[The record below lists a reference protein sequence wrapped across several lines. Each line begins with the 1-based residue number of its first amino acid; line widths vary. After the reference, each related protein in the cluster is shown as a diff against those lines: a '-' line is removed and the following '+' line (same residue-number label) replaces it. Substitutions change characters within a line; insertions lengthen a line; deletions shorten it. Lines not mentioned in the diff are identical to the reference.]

1 MSSEGKYLICLD
13 PRTNHQYL
21 LSLSDNHVEV
31 QWDLSPDSRGFYD
44 DQLAILETLRGFETA
59 DWHFNSIEYKNYRR
73 RRIKPH
79 LLQPDAYPF
88 PAYTTSKELSS
99 AFAEETDVRLIVDIS
114 EYMGEAMLNY
124 QGSED
129 DTLSQA
135 SYSVLYNTEQ
145 KSFNIKACLVASA
158 NEVVKGII
166 RHVYKKYG
174 HKIRAKGED
183 NQLVLK
189 VTGKLSYFT
198 GNHPILAYKV
208 IRTSLRECTNV
219 NLILKEIPKNW
230 ESEFPPYFTKERYRT
245 IIPEI
250 VKPTFFWYSPIDL
263 PSNKDRAVSEAFRNK
278 FQTDATDS
286 INLRFEPELL
296 SGENDWPLRF
306 TIKGADSLFLL
317 FSSAFWGKACHNG
330 FDPPE
335 YVVLP
340 GRDKKT
346 DKHKSKSDKSNQS
359 SQQSVRSSSILS
371 TNFKLKPKGSVIG
384 STRGTNTQA
393 LNSAFL
399 NHGPTN
405 SLSIDLKNTFKLPFD
420 PYMLSFEVMLLYG
433 EEIFKGCI
441 KEVKYSPFNYYP
453 RCNDMV
459 SFNLKVSETPRE
471 CRIGINIYAHSRKAE
486 KIVIGCTAK
495 TLFDDKGYLRSG
507 LVGLQIW
514 PFYRLEPRLACM
526 QEFYGSTLD
535 NSMSASID
543 KYTNIAPSQF
553 HEEFSQ
559 EYGRIYIE
567 FESYINDNVK
577 WSLRNSNKMKDLY
590 GRVAN
595 STRLLSSTE
604 ALISWRRGILKAVEH
619 QEEFEI
625 KVLNKK
631 PTIEDLANLE
641 KVLCKD
647 PLQVLTFEDKKLL
660 FLCRDHYKT
669 LPLTLPLFLKSVDW
683 SKPTQVEEAYRM
695 IRIWS
700 HMPPEDALCLLNADF
715 PDETVRLYG
724 VKRIACF
731 ADDELALFLPQITQG
746 LFFECQHHTPLS
758 ELILERA
765 LRSPYTVGHDL
776 YWNLRSQ
783 MHIKA
788 VAERAGAILEQ
799 YIMLCG
805 SYREVIYREVNAT
818 TKFIE
823 FGNVVVETK
832 STDKTAFLKKYISE
846 NREALP
852 EHFSLPIDSSISVKG
867 IILEKCKVMGSK
879 KVPIWL
885 HLKNSDIGG
894 VNEQLIFK
902 CGDDLRQD
910 ILTLQL
916 IRVMDSL
923 WLENGLDLKMR
934 PYSVV
939 PTGDMQGA
947 IEVVTN
953 SMTVAD
959 IQDKFGGLLGALKKD
974 PLREYLMMN
983 NPDEM
988 FMVAIDNFIKSCAGY
1003 SVATYILGIGDR
1015 HADNYMISKTG
1026 HYFHI
1031 DFGHFLGNFKSK
1043 GGVKRER
1050 VPFVFTKEMAY
1061 VMGGMNSEG
1070 FNQFN
1075 SLCCR
1080 AYNIIRKNGWKL
1092 INLFLL
1098 MQSAGMPE
1106 LKRSS
1111 DIEYM
1116 RNMLSLQFTDM
1127 EAEAKF
1133 KKEIINSMNSRIRTL
1148 DNLIHNL
1155 KHK

>member
-1 MSSEGKYLICLD
+1 MSSEAKCLVCLD
-13 PRTNHQYL
+13 PRTKHQYL
-21 LSLSDNHVEV
+21 LNLVDNSVEV
-31 QWDLSPDSRGFYD
+31 QWDLPQESRSYYD
-44 DQLAILETLRGFETA
+44 RELAILETLRGFDTS
-59 DWHFNSIEYKNYRR
+59 DWYFNSLDYKNYRK

-79 LLQPDAYPF
+79 LLQPDAYPY
-88 PAYTTSKELSS
+88 PAFTTSKELSS
-99 AFAEETDVRLIVDIS
+99 AFAEETDVKLVVDIS
-114 EYMGEAMLNY
+114 EYMGDAMP
-124 QGSED
+124 QDQPSED
-129 DTLSQA
+129 DTVSQSSN
-135 SYSVLYNTEQ
+135 SYIYNTEQ
-145 KSFNIKACLVASA
+145 KVFNIKACLVASA
-158 NEVVKGII
+158 NEVVKII
-166 RHVYKKYG
+166 VRHVYKKYG
-174 HKIRAKGED
+174 LKIRAKNED

-189 VTGKLSYFT
+189 VTGRLSYFT
-198 GNHPILAYKV
+198 GNYPILAYRV
-208 IRTSLRECTNV
+208 IRTALREGVNV
-219 NLILKEIPKNW
+219 NLILKEIPKKW
-230 ESEFPPYFTKERYRT
+230 EPEFPLYYVKDRVKRCV
-245 IIPEI
+245 PEL
-250 VKPTFFWYSPIDL
+250 VKPVFFWYSPIDL
-263 PSNKDRAVSEAFRNK
+263 PNIKDRAVSDVFKQQFETYASEAV
-278 FQTDATDS
+278 
-286 INLRFEPELL
+286 NLKPETELL

-306 TIKGADSLFLL
+306 TIKGADSLFQL

-340 GRDKKT
+340 GKEKKP
-346 DKHKSKSDKSNQS
+346 DKHKSKNDKARKS
-359 SQQSVRSSSILS
+359 SQKSVRTSSMLS
-371 TNFKLKPKGSVIG
+371 TSFKTKPKGSIIG
-384 STRGTNTQA
+384 STRGA
-393 LNSAFL
+393 SIPMLNSAFL

-405 SLSIDLKNTFKLPFD
+405 SLTIDLKTTFKLPFE

-441 KEVKYSPFNYYP
+441 KEVKYSPFSYYP
-453 RCNDMV
+453 RCNDMIT
-459 SFNLKVSETPRE
+459 FNLKVSETPRE
-471 CRIGINIYAHSRKAE
+471 CRVGINIYAHSRKGE

-495 TLFDDKGYLRSG
+495 TLFDDKGHLRSG
-507 LVGLQIW
+507 LVGLHIW
-514 PFYRLEPRLACM
+514 PFYRIEPRLACM
-526 QEFYGSTLD
+526 QEFFGSTLD
-535 NSMSASID
+535 NSISVSIE
-543 KYTNIAPSQF
+543 KYTSIAPSQF
-553 HEEFSQ
+553 HEELSQ
-559 EYGRIYIE
+559 DYARVYIE
-567 FESYINDNVK
+567 FEKYIHENVK
-577 WSLRNSNKMKDLY
+577 WSLRDMNKMKEIY
-590 GRVAN
+590 GRAAN

-604 ALISWRRGILKAVEH
+604 ALIAWRRGILKAVEH

-625 KVLNKK
+625 KLLNKK
-631 PTIEDLANLE
+631 PTIEDLASLE

-647 PLQVLTFEDKKLL
+647 PLQTLTPEDKKLL

-669 LPLTLPLFLKSVDW
+669 LPLILPLFLKSVDW
-683 SKPTQVEEAYRM
+683 SKPIQVEEAYRM
-695 IRIWS
+695 IRLWS
-700 HMPPEDALCLLNADF
+700 PMPPEDALCLLNADF

-765 LRSPYTVGHDL
+765 LKSPYTVGHDL

-788 VAERAGAILEQ
+788 VVERAGAILEQ

-805 SYREVIYREVNAT
+805 SYREILYKEVMAT
-818 TKFIE
+818 SKFIE
-823 FGNVVVETK
+823 FGNAVVDSK
-832 STDKTAFLKKYISE
+832 STDKTGFLKKYLSE
-846 NREALP
+846 NRDALP
-852 EHFSLPIDSSISVKG
+852 DHFSLPIDSSISVKG
-867 IILEKCKVMGSK
+867 IIIEKSRVMGSK
-879 KVPIWL
+879 KAPIWL
-885 HLKNSDIGG
+885 FLKNSDLGG
-894 VNEQLIFK
+894 ANEQLIFK

-910 ILTLQL
+910 ILTLQI

-934 PYSVV
+934 PYAVV

-953 SMTVAD
+953 SSTVAD
-959 IQDKFGGLLGALKKD
+959 IQDEFGGVLGALKKD

-988 FMVAIDNFIKSCAGY
+988 FMIAIDNFIKSCAGY

-1070 FNQFN
+1070 FSLFN

-1080 AYNIIRKNGWKL
+1080 AYNIIRKNGWKI

-1106 LKRSS
+1106 LKCSA

-1116 RNMLSLQFTDM
+1116 RNMLSLQFTEM

-1148 DNLIHNL
+1148 DNFIHNL